1 VYNGQQHFA
10 HLDASGNIRDVWYDG
25 SEWHLQQ
32 ITNAEGPGPAVPAV
46 PVVSP
51 RPTPPAEG
59 DLFVS
64 VYSGQHHFAYRD
76 ASGNIQDAWYDGSE
90 WHLQQ
95 ITNADGRGPTAPAVP
110 VVSPRPTPPAEGD
123 LFVSVYGGQ
132 HHFAYR
138 DASGNIQDVWY
149 DGSKWDLQQ
158 ITNAGG
164 LGPTVLAVPAVPGV
178 PAVPAVPVV
187 SPGTTP
193 PAKGDLFVSV
203 YGGQHHFAYR
213 DASGNIQDA
222 WYDGSEWHPQQIT
235 NAGGGGRTVPTETGL
250 YITSPAPTPAAKGD
264 LFVSV
269 YGGQHHFAYRDAS
282 GNIQDVWY
290 DGSEWHPQQITNA
303 GGHGPTE
310 TGLYVASPAP
320 TPAVVGDLF
329 VSVYGG
335 QHHFAYRDAS
345 GNIQDVWYDGN
356 KWHPRQIN
364 TEGMTGWP
372 SAAGGL
378 FVCVYNRQQHFA
390 YRDADGSIWDS
401 WWGDPGM
408 ATRIVE
414 VALGSSRAFVQVA
427 DLDHA
432 GNAGEKVGSKNTFNL
447 EGVSGTLEGV
457 AQAVLDG
464 LKKVAPSKT
473 TVELGI
479 QLAVKNGKLTA
490 LIVEGK
496 VEASLKVTF
505 EWGPRPAAA
514 TVTVSPS
521 GRTEIEGGEG
531 TVTSETTPSQSD
543 GPAA

>member
-1 VYNGQQHFA
+1 V
-10 HLDASGNIRDVWYDG
+10 
-25 SEWHLQQ
+25 
-32 ITNAEGPGPAVPAV
+32 
-46 PVVSP
+46 
-51 RPTPPAEG
+51 
-59 DLFVS
+59 
-64 VYSGQHHFAYRD
+64 
-76 ASGNIQDAWYDGSE
+76 WYDGSE

-193 PAKGDLFVSV
+193 P
-203 YGGQHHFAYR
+203 
-213 DASGNIQDA
+213 
-222 WYDGSEWHPQQIT
+222 
-235 NAGGGGRTVPTETGL
+235 
-250 YITSPAPTPAAKGD
+250 AKGD